1 MENRGFNRVNFT
13 MKKIKTIFIPLFFIL
28 ILQACYN
35 DKEEIIYPAS
45 ANCDTTSNV
54 SYASA
59 ITPIINAHCLACHGS
74 GVFTSSGGN
83 LNLDGYSNISV
94 PVSNGSLL
102 KSIQHQAGVSPMP
115 KNAQKLSDC
124 NISIIKKWIDAGAPN
139 N

>member
-1 MENRGFNRVNFT
+1 MREI
-13 MKKIKTIFIPLFFIL
+13 KIIFSPFFFLML

-54 SYASA
+54 SYSLS

-74 GVFTSSGGN
+74 RVYNSSGGK
-83 LNLDGYSNISV
+83 LNLEGYSNIFI
-94 PVSNGSLL
+94 PVNNGSLL
-102 KSIQHQAGVSPMP
+102 KSIQHEPGAPPMP
-115 KNAQKLSDC
+115 KNSAKLSDC
-124 NISIIKKWIDAGAPN
+124 DILTIKKWIDAGAPN